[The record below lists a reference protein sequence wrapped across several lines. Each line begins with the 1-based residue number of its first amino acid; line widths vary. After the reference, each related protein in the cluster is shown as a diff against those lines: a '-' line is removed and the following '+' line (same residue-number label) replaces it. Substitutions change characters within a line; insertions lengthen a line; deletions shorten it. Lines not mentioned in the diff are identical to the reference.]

1 MLHILFGEDE
11 FSIKQALETIKKGI
25 GDPTAMMTN
34 TTVLDGRQVTPE
46 QLRNAS
52 ETVPFLAD
60 KRLVIV
66 EGLLERF
73 EAKGRTGRKKATRN
87 NNKEDEYR
95 SIADSIRKVPEFTE
109 LVITDG
115 KIGERN
121 PLLLAL
127 TSVAK
132 VRSFPLLKETQLRQW
147 IERRVAGAGGKISP
161 EAVDMLVRFV
171 GNNLWVM
178 ANEVDKLVLYC
189 EGRSIEKEDVKEA
202 VSYAREAS
210 VFAMVDAIIESRVN
224 TAQEL
229 YQQMLKQGAAPAQ
242 LLVMIGR
249 QVRIIYQ
256 LKEMRDRGK
265 NRNEI
270 RTKLG
275 LTQDFVLR
283 KAWAQ
288 ADKYS
293 LPRLSTLYHKLL
305 ETDIAIKTGKY
316 DGELALSILIAELA
330 QRGTVPT

>member
-1 MLHILFGEDE
+1 LLYILFGEDD
-11 FSIKQALETIKKGI
+11 FSVKQALEEIKKGM

-34 TTVLDGRQVTPE
+34 TTVLEGRQATPE

-73 EAKGRTGRKKATRN
+73 ESKGRTGRKKTARN
-87 NNKEDEYR
+87 NNKEEEYKA
-95 SIADSIRKVPEFTE
+95 IADSVKKVPEFTE
-109 LVITDG
+109 LVIIDG
-115 KIGERN
+115 RISERN
-121 PLLLAL
+121 PLLLVL
-127 TSVAK
+127 TPVAR
-132 VRSFPLLKETQLRQW
+132 VRTFPLLKENQLRQW
-147 IERRVAGAGGKISP
+147 IERRVSGVGGKISP
-161 EAVDMLVRFV
+161 EAVNILIRFV
-171 GNNLWVM
+171 GNNLWMM

-189 EGRSIEKEDVKEA
+189 EGRSIGEEDVKA
-202 VSYAREAS
+202 VVSYAREAS
-210 VFAMVDAIIESRVN
+210 VFGMVDAIIESRAG

-229 YQQMLKQGAAPAQ
+229 YQQMLKQGSAPAQ
-242 LLVMIGR
+242 LLVMLGR

-265 NRNEI
+265 SRNEI

-293 LPRLSTLYHKLL
+293 LSRLKTLYHKLL

-330 QRGTVPT
+330 QRGAVST